1 MRRPA
6 LPMSARRLAGGFM
19 LIEVLVSVLL
29 FSVGVLAMV
38 GLQANMTK
46 AQSAAKTRTDAAY
59 LAREL
64 VGVMWS
70 DLNNLSLY
78 HSTGCAGYSRCS
90 SWASKVTH
98 ELPGAQTTITV
109 DPDPS
114 KAGDVTIRIQW
125 TDTDGESRNYT
136 TVTTINAS
144 QS

>member
-1 MRRPA
+1 
-6 LPMSARRLAGGFM
+6 M

-70 DLNNLSLY
+70 DMSNLSFY
-78 HSTGCAGYSRCS
+78 QTTACASYSRCS
-90 SWASKVTH
+90 SWAGKVAH
-98 ELPGAQTTITV
+98 ELPGAQTAITV
-109 DPDPS
+109 DA
-114 KAGDVTIRIQW
+114 AGDVTIRIQW
-125 TDTDGESRNYT
+125 TDSDGELRNYT

-144 QS
+144 QT